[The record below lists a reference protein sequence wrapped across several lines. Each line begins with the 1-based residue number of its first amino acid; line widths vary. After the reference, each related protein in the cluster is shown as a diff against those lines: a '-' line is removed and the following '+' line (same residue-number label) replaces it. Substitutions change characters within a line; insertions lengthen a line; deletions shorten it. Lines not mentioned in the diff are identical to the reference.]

1 MIFINRKTSAWFFLI
16 LISINIIPIGYAV
29 NSVYGQASFSGSQPI
44 INDPS
49 LKADLVFQ
57 GLRNPTSMAFLG
69 RNDILVLEKDQGTVQ
84 RIVNGHLLP
93 QPVLHVNVATKG
105 ERGMLGIAIAKHRAN
120 GTIDRFV
127 FLYYTQSTSAIPL
140 GNYVYRYD
148 LVDNK
153 LINPDLVL
161 KLPASP
167 GPIHDGGKVL
177 IGPDKNV
184 YAVIG
189 DLRNHRTQA
198 QNIASGGPPDLTSG
212 IIRVTQDGKSVFN
225 SPLGNTYPL
234 NLYYAYGIRN
244 SFGMDFD
251 PVTGKL
257 WDTENGPNYGD
268 EINLV
273 GPGFNSGWAQV
284 QGIWTPKGEI
294 ENENAGPLNLHPSNL
309 VGFGGKGKYRAP
321 EFIWFQCVAPT
332 ALKFLNS
339 TKLGKQYQNDMFV
352 GDYNKGNL
360 YHFKL
365 NQNRTGLVLGDRLA
379 DKIANTPQDAKPV
392 IFGTGFDGGITDL
405 QVGPD
410 GYLYV
415 LTFAGAIYRIVPIA
429 SS

>member
-1 MIFINRKTSAWFFLI
+1 MY
-16 LISINIIPIGYAV
+16 LISIDGKTSMSFFLMLILVPIGYAV
-29 NSVYGQASFSGSQPI
+29 DSVYGQDSFSGSQPI

-69 RNDILVLEKDQGTVQ
+69 PNDVLVLEKDQGTVQ
-84 RIVNGHLLP
+84 RIVNGSMLP
-93 QPVLHVNVATKG
+93 QPALHVTVATEG
-105 ERGMLGIAIAKHRAN
+105 ERGMLGIAIAKHTATN
-120 GTIDRFV
+120 GTTAKFV
-127 FLYYTQSTSAIPL
+127 YLYYTNGGSHL
-140 GNYVYRYD
+140 GNHVYQYE
-148 LVDNK
+148 LVGNK
-153 LINPDLVL
+153 LINP
-161 KLPASP
+161 KLILNLLASP
-167 GPIHDGGKVL
+167 GPIHDGGKVN

-184 YAVIG
+184 YVVIG
-189 DLRNHRTQA
+189 DLRNHRTQS

-212 IIRVTQDGKSVFN
+212 IIRVTQDGKPVLN
-225 SPLGNTYPL
+225 GPLGNLYPL

-273 GPGFNSGWAQV
+273 EPGFNSGWAQV

-309 VGFGGKGKYRAP
+309 VDFDGKRKYRAP
-321 EFIWFQCVAPT
+321 EFIWFQTVAPT
-332 ALKFLNS
+332 ALKFLDS
-339 TKLGKQYQNDMFV
+339 AKLGKQYQNEMFV
-352 GDYNKGNL
+352 GDYNNGNL

-365 NQNRTGLVLGDRLA
+365 NQNRTALVLGSTLA
-379 DKIANTPQDAKPV
+379 NKIAYTTEDTKPL

-415 LTFAGAIYRIVPIA
+415 LTFAGEIYRIAPVT
-429 SS
+429 SG